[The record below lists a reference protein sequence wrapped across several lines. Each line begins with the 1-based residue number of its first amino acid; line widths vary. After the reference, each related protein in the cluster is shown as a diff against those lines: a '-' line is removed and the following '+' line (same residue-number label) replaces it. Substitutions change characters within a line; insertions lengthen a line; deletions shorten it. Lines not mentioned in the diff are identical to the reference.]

1 MVNTKSFSS
10 HQPKV
15 KKHKYKV
22 SIGEHIFN
30 AVNIVFMIFILCVTL
45 YPFWEQLVLSFSS
58 GYSVYE
64 GGIKLWPKQFSLE
77 AFKVAFDYDAIWVGY
92 GNTIIRALIGTVFS
106 LMLSSMLAYPLA
118 KKRLPGRKFFTGM
131 LIFTMIFSGGTIP
144 AYLLI
149 KNLHLMDTIW
159 ALILPIAITPW
170 NIFVLRNFFMGIPE
184 EIEES
189 VSVDGG
195 GWYTIFFRF
204 VMPLSKPVLATV
216 GLWIM
221 VGHWNAWFDA
231 LMYVR
236 SPGKQVLQ
244 VVLRNI
250 LVVNDMTDINN
261 VMNEASRSVDLTGPT
276 LKAAVVMMSMLP
288 MLIIYP
294 FIQKYFTKGVMV
306 GSVKG

>member
-1 MVNTKSFSS
+1 MVNIKAFGRRNTKV
-10 HQPKV
+10 P
-15 KKHKYKV
+15 KHKFRK
-22 SIGEHIFN
+22 SIGERMFDGFN
-30 AVNIVFMIFILCVTL
+30 ILFMLCILFITL
-45 YPFWEQLVLSFSS
+45 YPFWEQLVMSFSS
-58 GYSVYE
+58 GYAVYE

-92 GNTIIRALIGTVFS
+92 RNTIIRAVVGTVFS
-106 LMLSSMLAYPLA
+106 LLVSSMLAYPLS
-118 KKRLPGRKFFTGM
+118 KKNLPGRRLFTTM
-131 LIFTMIFSGGTIP
+131 LIFTMIFSGGLIP

-149 KNLHLMDTIW
+149 QKLHLFNTIW
-159 ALILPIAITPW
+159 ALILPTAVVPW
-170 NIFVLRNFFMGIPE
+170 NIFVLRNFFLSIPT

-189 VSVDGG
+189 VQVDGG
-195 GWYTIFFRF
+195 GWYTIFFKF
-204 VMPLSKPVLATV
+204 VLPLSKPVLATV

-221 VGHWNAWFDA
+221 VAHWNAWLDA
-231 LMYVR
+231 LLYVR
-236 SPGKQVLQ
+236 DPGKQVLQ
-244 VVLRNI
+244 IVLRNI

-261 VMNEASRSVDLTGPT
+261 VMNEASRAVDLTGPT